1 MKTISIRTNQAECAA
16 PSGSWPECVE
26 DSYDRLVTTI
36 ENFVTSEQ
44 NNSRVEPTRNH
55 IAL

>member
-26 DSYDRLVTTI
+26 DSYDRLVSTI
-36 ENFVTSEQ
+36 EKFFAGEQ